1 MDINFILKSIEQLL
15 KSDLIMEKVLLV
27 KLFKDNKEEYYSDLE
42 EMKGLIKTAG
52 GVVYDVVLQK
62 RNEITPS
69 FYIGKGKT
77 YEIAEKYKD
86 KIDLVVFDAELKP
99 VQVRNLEKIINKR
112 IIDRTQLILDIFAQ
126 RAHTKEGK
134 LQVEYAQ
141 LNYLL
146 PRLTGRGVELSQ
158 LGGGIGTRGPGET
171 KLETD
176 RRRIKNRIQKIKK
189 ELEKIKSI
197 RDLQRKKRKDI
208 PVPQIAIVGY
218 TNAGK
223 TMLLNKLTDAG
234 MLSEDK
240 LFATLDPKIKQYI
253 LPDGYKVLF
262 SDTVGF
268 IKNLPTTLIAA
279 FRATLEEVKE
289 ADIILHIIDINNPD
303 YLKQKEVVYQVLK
316 EIDAYE
322 NKKIIEVYNK
332 IDLLSKD
339 AKNLIC
345 GKLSGFFISAKTG
358 QGIDKMIM
366 HIKDLVEKEFVEKEI
381 KIPYDKKNIISLLFN
396 ETIVKKIEE
405 KETYVYLK
413 IKCLKKTYEK
423 FLSFLKS

>member
-1 MDINFILKSIEQLL
+1 
-15 KSDLIMEKVLLV
+15 MEKVLLI
-27 KLFKDNKEEYYSDLE
+27 KLIQGNKDEFYSDIE
-42 EMKGLIKTAG
+42 EMKGLIHTAG
-52 GVVYDVVLQK
+52 GEIYDIVMQK

-86 KIDLVVFDAELKP
+86 KIDLVVIDADLKP
-99 VQVRNLEKIINKR
+99 IQVRNLEKVINKR
-112 IIDRTQLILDIFAQ
+112 VIDRTQLILDIFAQ

-146 PRLTGRGVELSQ
+146 PRLTGRGVEFSQ

-176 RRRIKNRIQKIKK
+176 RRKIKHRIQKIKK
-189 ELEKIKSI
+189 ELEKVKNI
-197 RDLQRKKRKDI
+197 RELQRGKRKNI
-208 PVPQIAIVGY
+208 PVPLIALVGY

-223 TMLLNKLTDAG
+223 TMLLNTLTNAG

-240 LFATLDPKIKQYI
+240 LFATLDPKIKQYK
-253 LPDGYKVLF
+253 LPDGYRVLF

-279 FRATLEEVKE
+279 FRATLEEVRE

-332 IDLLSKD
+332 IDLLSDD
-339 AKNLIC
+339 AKKILNSSLP
-345 GKLSGFFISAKTG
+345 GFHISAKTKEG
-358 QGIDKMIM
+358 LDELISYIQSLI
-366 HIKDLVEKEFVEKEI
+366 EKEFIEKII
-381 KIPYDKKNIISLLFN
+381 KIPYDKKNLISIFF
-396 ETIVKKIEE
+396 EEAVVEKIEE
-405 KETYVYLK
+405 KEKYLNLK
-413 IKCLKKTYEK
+413 VKCLKKTYEK
-423 FLSFLKS
+423 FMNYLKN

>member
-1 MDINFILKSIEQLL
+1 
-15 KSDLIMEKVLLV
+15 MEKVLLV
-27 KLFKDNKEEYYSDLE
+27 KICNKNSEEIFSEIE
-42 EMKGLIKTAG
+42 EMRGLVRTAG
-52 GVVYDVVLQK
+52 GEIYDTVIQK

-77 YEIAEKYKD
+77 YEIAEKYGD

-99 VQVRNLEKIINKR
+99 IQVRNLEKVINKR
-112 IIDRTQLILDIFAQ
+112 VIDRTQLILDIFAQ

-146 PRLTGRGVELSQ
+146 PRLTGRGVEFSQ

-176 RRRIKNRIQKIKK
+176 RRKIKQRIQKIKS
-189 ELEKIKSI
+189 ELEKVKNI

-208 PVPQIAIVGY
+208 PVPLIAIVGY

-223 TMLLNKLTDAG
+223 TMLLNALTDAG

-279 FRATLEEVKE
+279 FRATLEEVRE

-303 YLKQKEVVYQVLK
+303 YLKQKEVVYNVLK

-332 IDLLSKD
+332 IDLLSQD
-339 AKNLIC
+339 ARNLLC
-345 GKLSGFFISAKTG
+345 GSLSGFFISAKTKEG
-358 QGIDKMIM
+358 LSNLISFIQ
-366 HIKDLVEKEFVEKEI
+366 DLIEKEFVEKEI
-381 KIPYDKKNIISLLFN
+381 KIPYDKKNIVNMFFN
-396 ETIVKKIEE
+396 ETVVKKIEE
-405 KETYVYLK
+405 KENFIYLK
-413 IKCLKKTYEK
+413 VKCLKKTYEK
-423 FLSFLKS
+423 FMSYLQE

>member
-1 MDINFILKSIEQLL
+1 
-15 KSDLIMEKVLLV
+15 MEKVLLI
-27 KLFKDNKEEYYSDLE
+27 KLIQGNKDEFYSDIE
-42 EMKGLIKTAG
+42 EMKGLIHTAG
-52 GVVYDVVLQK
+52 GEIYDIVMQK

-86 KIDLVVFDAELKP
+86 KIDLVVIDADLKP
-99 VQVRNLEKIINKR
+99 IQVRNLEKVINKR
-112 IIDRTQLILDIFAQ
+112 VIDRTQLILDIFAQ

-146 PRLTGRGVELSQ
+146 PRLTGRGVEFSQ

-176 RRRIKNRIQKIKK
+176 RRKIKHRIQKIKK
-189 ELEKIKSI
+189 ELEKVKNI
-197 RDLQRKKRKDI
+197 RELQRGKRKNI
-208 PVPQIAIVGY
+208 PVPLIALVGY

-223 TMLLNKLTDAG
+223 TMLLNTLTNAG

-240 LFATLDPKIKQYI
+240 LFATLDPKIKQYK
-253 LPDGYKVLF
+253 LPDGYRVLF

-279 FRATLEEVKE
+279 FRATLEEVRE

-332 IDLLSKD
+332 IDLLSDD
-339 AKNLIC
+339 AKKILNSSLP
-345 GKLSGFFISAKTG
+345 GFHISAK
-358 QGIDKMIM
+358 
-366 HIKDLVEKEFVEKEI
+366 IKEGLDELISYIQSLIEKEFIEKII
-381 KIPYDKKNIISLLFN
+381 KIPYDKKNLISIFF
-396 ETIVKKIEE
+396 EEAVVEKIEE
-405 KETYVYLK
+405 KEKYLNLK
-413 IKCLKKTYEK
+413 VKCLKKTYEK
-423 FLSFLKS
+423 FMNYLKN